1 VTDVAHGSR
10 VGVLAGIEVLDLTWG
25 IAGPMATMLLADHGA
40 LVTKI
45 EPPGGDP
52 FRAQAGYHV
61 WHRGKRSAVL
71 DLKSG
76 PDRDTFGALAERAD
90 VVIESFAPG
99 VTERLGIDY
108 PTLSAANDRLV
119 YCSITAYGRG
129 TRDAGR
135 PGYDAL
141 VQARTGLQWEQ
152 QGWPGGVYHL
162 TGKDAPLGEVEI
174 PNGAVDRAAGPRPVF
189 VASRWPSVGACH
201 LAAIGISAALLAR
214 EKTGH
219 GQWVETSLLQGAMGA
234 SAALWQRAENPD
246 VPGYASWIYDGRAP
260 KGLFQCADGRW
271 VYYAF
276 PSPGFVFNAAGQE
289 ELRAGEG
296 TVLPRQDADRL
307 GADQYELAVVM
318 DLYPRLRQAF
328 RRFTAD
334 EWVRVAAEVGVPLCH
349 VLSPREAFSYPPFLE
364 DGCVVEIDDPEVGRI
379 RGCGVTYHL
388 ASSPGRVSGPVP
400 GLGEHTAAVLSE
412 APRHRPR
419 PPEPT
424 GPERALP
431 TGPLSGIRVLDLGIA
446 LAGPWGAQVL
456 SDLGADVIR
465 VNALYDDFLIG
476 HQYICGGRGKR
487 SVAVNLKDER
497 GKAIVYRLAET
508 ADVAH
513 LNIRGGAARRLGID
527 YESMRALNP
536 RLIYCHTTGYERGER
551 AELPSNDGVGQSE
564 AGVTWADGGGDDG
577 GAPFWS
583 PTALG
588 DIGNGYLSAVAVIQ
602 ALYER
607 ERTGRGQSV
616 HTSITYAGLMNS
628 SYTYLGSDGKEGE
641 SASLDANQTGL
652 AALYHLYATAEGW
665 LCLAAVTAEHWNAL
679 CAALGRDDLRQD
691 PRFASA
697 ADRGAHDEE
706 LTRMLQDEFAGR
718 SAVEWVSLLE
728 AAGVPAEVSDP
739 TWPLRMFDDPELID
753 RGWVTHY
760 DHPELGRFDQHG
772 LLWDFSATPS
782 RIAGRPPMLGEHTT
796 EILTEAGF
804 SPDEIADLI
813 GDGVVLQWQPMG

>member
-1 VTDVAHGSR
+1 MTDVADGSR

-108 PTLSAANDRLV
+108 PTLSAANHRLV

-129 TRDAGR
+129 REMLDDRATTPWSKPERACSGNSKAGR
-135 PGYDAL
+135 VASTTSP
-141 VQARTGLQWEQ
+141 ARTRPLARSRYRTVPWTGLPVPAPSLSHLGGPAWGHATWPLSESARPCWREKRPATGN
-152 QGWPGGVYHL
+152 GWKPPSSRERWVHR
-162 TGKDAPLGEVEI
+162 PLCGNERSI
-174 PNGAVDRAAGPRPVF
+174 PTSRATRAGSTTAGPPRAYSNVQMGGGSITRF
-189 VASRWPSVGACH
+189 RARASSSTR
-201 LAAIGISAALLAR
+201 
-214 EKTGH
+214 
-219 GQWVETSLLQGAMGA
+219 QGRM
-234 SAALWQRAENPD
+234 
-246 VPGYASWIYDGRAP
+246 
-260 KGLFQCADGRW
+260 
-271 VYYAF
+271 
-276 PSPGFVFNAAGQE
+276 
-289 ELRAGEG
+289 RAGEG

-307 GADQYELAVVM
+307 GADHYELAVVM

-349 VLSPREAFSYPPFLE
+349 VLSPSEAFSYSPFLE

-400 GLGEHTAAVLSE
+400 GVGEHTAAVLSE
-412 APRHRPR
+412 ARRRRPR

-424 GPERALP
+424 APERGLP

-487 SVAVNLKDER
+487 SIAVNLKDER

-583 PTALG
+583 PTAQG

-607 ERTGRGQSV
+607 EHTGRGQSV

-641 SASLDANQTGL
+641 SPSLDANQTGL

-679 CAALGRDDLRQD
+679 CAALRRDDLRQD

-706 LTRMLQDEFAGR
+706 LTRMLQDELAGR
-718 SAVEWVSLLE
+718 SAAEWVSLLE

-772 LLWDFSATPS
+772 LLWDFSGTPS